1 MQNAKGFARKKIGK
15 LFQER
20 SVQRVPLIGTA
31 IAIILLMKINLYLP
45 FLIAGTIA
53 LCSCASDNDNRP
65 IPGTLEATSTK
76 DNSNINNTPRNN
88 PTPNPDPD
96 SQPPDQVTRTTVIQQ

>member
-1 MQNAKGFARKKIGK
+1 MKTYLWVMMVG
-15 LFQER
+15 
-20 SVQRVPLIGTA
+20 SVLVL
-31 IAIILLMKINLYLP
+31 
-45 FLIAGTIA
+45 AG
-53 LCSCASDNDNRP
+53 CASDNDDRP

-96 SQPPDQVTRTTVIQQ
+96 SQPPDSVTQRTVIQQQ

>member
-1 MQNAKGFARKKIGK
+1 
-15 LFQER
+15 L
-20 SVQRVPLIGTA
+20 LGTA
-31 IAIILLMKINLYLP
+31 TAITLLMKINLYLP
-45 FLIAGTIA
+45 LLVVGATVA
-53 LCSCASDNDNRP
+53 LCSCASDNDDRP
-65 IPGTLEATSTK
+65 IPGTPEATSTK

>member
-1 MQNAKGFARKKIGK
+1 MKTYIPLLFAGMI
-15 LFQER
+15 L
-20 SVQRVPLIGTA
+20 SLTA
-31 IAIILLMKINLYLP
+31 
-45 FLIAGTIA
+45 
-53 LCSCASDNDNRP
+53 CSSDNDDRP

-96 SQPPDQVTRTTVIQQ
+96 SQPPDSVTQRTVIQQQ